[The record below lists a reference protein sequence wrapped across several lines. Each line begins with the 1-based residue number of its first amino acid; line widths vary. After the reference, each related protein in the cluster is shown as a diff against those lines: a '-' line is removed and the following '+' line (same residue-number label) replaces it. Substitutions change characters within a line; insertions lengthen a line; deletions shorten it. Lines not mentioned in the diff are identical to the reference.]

1 MLIFKLKILSTN
13 VFYAKMDRH
22 LQIKKEVTPMI
33 GVLINVCTVIVGSS
47 LGLLFKKS
55 ISKKYS
61 DAVMTGIGL
70 CVILIGIQGMLKGE
84 NVLVTIISMV
94 IGALIGTALDIDGK
108 LNGVGDWL
116 SGKIKNKNGEKNS
129 LAEGFVT
136 ASLVFCIGA
145 MTILG
150 SLDAGLKG
158 DNTTLITKSILD
170 LFSSMMLSASLGVGV
185 IFAATFVFVFQGG
198 IVLLAGVLEPFLD
211 AFAIGEITCVGSL
224 MIMALGLNLSGIAK
238 IKVANYFPALI
249 LVPFMCFV
257 FDYLGQ
263 FIPAL
268 G

>member
-1 MLIFKLKILSTN
+1 ML
-13 VFYAKMDRH
+13 
-22 LQIKKEVTPMI
+22 
-33 GVLINVCTVIVGSS
+33 GVLINVCTVIVGST

-84 NVLVTIISMV
+84 NILISIISMV
-94 IGALIGTALDIDGK
+94 IGTLIGTALDIDGK
-108 LNGVGDWL
+108 LNGAGDWL
-116 SGKIKNKNGEKNS
+116 SKKIRTKDEGKNS

-170 LFSSMMLSASLGVGV
+170 LFSSMMLSASLGIGV
-185 IFAATFVFVFQGG
+185 IFAALFVFLFQGA
-198 IVLLAGVLEPFLD
+198 IVLLAGFLEPFLD
-211 AFAIGEITCVGSL
+211 AAVIAEITCVGSI
-224 MIMALGLNLSGIAK
+224 MIFGLGLNLSGISK

-249 LVPFMCFV
+249 LVPFMCYL
-257 FDYLGQ
+257 FDFLGQ

-268 G
+268 A

>member
-1 MLIFKLKILSTN
+1 ML
-13 VFYAKMDRH
+13 
-22 LQIKKEVTPMI
+22 
-33 GVLINVCTVIVGSS
+33 GVLINVCTVILGST
-47 LGLLFKKS
+47 LGLLFRKS

-84 NVLVTIISMV
+84 NILITIFSVV

-108 LNGVGDWL
+108 LNGAGDWI
-116 SGKIKNKNGEKNS
+116 SKKIRNKSGEKNS
-129 LAEGFVT
+129 VAEGFVT

-170 LFSSMMLSASLGVGV
+170 LFSSMMLSASLGIGV
-185 IFAATFVFVFQGG
+185 IFAAVFVFVFQGG
-198 IVLLAGVLEPFLD
+198 IVLLAGVLEPFLS
-211 AFAIGEITCVGSL
+211 AYTIAEITCVGSV
-224 MIMALGLNLSGIAK
+224 MIMGLGLNLAGIGK
-238 IKVANYFPALI
+238 IKVANYFPALL
-249 LVPFMCFV
+249 LVSPMCFL

-268 G
+268 

>member
-1 MLIFKLKILSTN
+1 ML
-13 VFYAKMDRH
+13 
-22 LQIKKEVTPMI
+22 
-33 GVLINVCTVIVGSS
+33 GVIINVCTVIAGSTV
-47 LGLLFKKS
+47 GLLFKKS
-55 ISKKYS
+55 ISKKCS
-61 DAVMTGIGL
+61 DAVMTAIGL

-84 NVLVTIISMV
+84 NILITIFSMV
-94 IGALIGTALDIDGK
+94 IGALAGTVADIDGK
-108 LNGVGDWL
+108 LNGAGDWL
-116 SGKIKNKNGEKNS
+116 SRKIKTKDNGKS
-129 LAEGFVT
+129 SIAEGFVT

-170 LFSSMMLSASLGVGV
+170 LFSSMMLSASLGIGV
-185 IFAATFVFVFQGG
+185 IFAAVFVFVFQGG

-211 AFAIGEITCVGSL
+211 PFTVAEITCVGSV
-224 MIMALGLNLSGIAK
+224 MIMGLGFNLAGIAK
-238 IKVANYFPALI
+238 IKVANFFPALI
-249 LVPFMCFV
+249 LVPFMCYL

>member
-1 MLIFKLKILSTN
+1 ML
-13 VFYAKMDRH
+13 
-22 LQIKKEVTPMI
+22 
-33 GVLINVCTVIVGSS
+33 GVLINVCTVIAGSS

-84 NVLVTIISMV
+84 NILISIISMV
-94 IGALIGTALDIDGK
+94 IGTLIGTALDIDGK
-108 LNGVGDWL
+108 LNGAGDWL
-116 SGKIKNKNGEKNS
+116 SKKIKTKETGKSS

-170 LFSSMMLSASLGVGV
+170 LFSSMMLSASLGIGV
-185 IFAATFVFVFQGG
+185 IFAAIFVFLFQGA
-198 IVLLAGVLEPFLD
+198 IVLLAGFLEPFLSAD
-211 AFAIGEITCVGSL
+211 VIAEITCVGSI
-224 MIMALGLNLSGIAK
+224 MIFGLGLNLSGISK

-249 LVPFMCFV
+249 LVPFMCYL
-257 FDYLGQ
+257 FDFLGK

-268 G
+268 S

>member
-1 MLIFKLKILSTN
+1 ML
-13 VFYAKMDRH
+13 
-22 LQIKKEVTPMI
+22 
-33 GVLINVCTVIVGSS
+33 GVLINVCTVIAGSAV
-47 LGLLFKKS
+47 GLLFKKS

-84 NVLVTIISMV
+84 NVLITIVSMV
-94 IGALIGTALDIDGK
+94 IGALIGTAIDIDGK
-108 LNGVGDWL
+108 LNGAGDRL
-116 SGKIKNKNGEKNS
+116 SKKIRTKDSGKSS

-185 IFAATFVFVFQGG
+185 IFAAAFVFVFQGG

-211 AFAIGEITCVGSL
+211 AFAIAEITCVGSV
-224 MIMALGLNLSGIAK
+224 MIMGLGFNLAGIAK

-249 LVPFMCFV
+249 LAPFMCYL